1 MEPGTTSA
9 KERHGKTSGEALA
22 SGEEVSG
29 FIEERNG
36 HAYPRGSPL
45 SVKHIAFLYAYHRK
59 HPLDIVARY
68 PKTLSHAQVHMALA
82 HYYLHRERFDAEIAC
97 DRKQNARDALSRGE
111 AGLPALRLSS
121 LVEAARDLPPQ
132 EW

>member
-22 SGEEVSG
+22 PAEGVSG

-36 HAYPRGSPL
+36 HAYPTGSPL
-45 SVKHIAFLYAYHRK
+45 SVKHIAFLYAYQRK

-68 PKTLSHAQVHMALA
+68 PKTLSHAQVHTALA
-82 HYYLHRERFDAEIAC
+82 HYYLHRERFDAEIAS
-97 DRKQNARDALSRGE
+97 DMKQNVRDALSRGE
-111 AGLPALRLSS
+111 AGLPALRLCS